1 MRIKRR
7 AGPTIARTHTGAYG
21 PCDPALRIRKR
32 LRELRLG
39 ALSGGATH
47 GLANVYWA
55 FPTSHE
61 VDVPAVNSIP
71 ITDIFTF

>member
-47 GLANVYWA
+47 GLANVYGPSRDHTKWT
-55 FPTSHE
+55 FPL
-61 VDVPAVNSIP
+61 
-71 ITDIFTF
+71 